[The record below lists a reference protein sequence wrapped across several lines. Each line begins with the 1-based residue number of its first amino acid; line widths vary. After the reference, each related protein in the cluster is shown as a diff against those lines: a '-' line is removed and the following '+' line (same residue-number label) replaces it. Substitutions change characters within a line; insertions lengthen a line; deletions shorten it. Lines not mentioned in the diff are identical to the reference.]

1 MRNEPLPQSARV
13 PIQLLSVNRSA
24 RFLFARAMKGLG
36 PFAFPPSSLER
47 IEMRATKRW
56 VTAVDDWRRHQPDR
70 PSRGEAI
77 RRLVEQ
83 SLVASKPARRP
94 DQNARAAAASYA
106 EHAAGEAIDRTQ
118 EHGPIPGDQSRAQ
131 ETPDEDP
138 ARAGETR
145 PIEALNR
152 RPAGAP
158 NVEQEEPDRSG

>member
-1 MRNEPLPQSARV
+1 
-13 PIQLLSVNRSA
+13 
-24 RFLFARAMKGLG
+24 
-36 PFAFPPSSLER
+36 
-47 IEMRATKRW
+47 MRATKPW

-118 EHGPIPGDQSRAQ
+118 EHTGQSQAIKAERKKRLTKIPRELAKRA
-131 ETPDEDP
+131 
-138 ARAGETR
+138 
-145 PIEALNR
+145 
-152 RPAGAP
+152 
-158 NVEQEEPDRSG
+158 RSKR

>member
-94 DQNARAAAASYA
+94 DQNARAAAASTPNTRRA
-106 EHAAGEAIDRTQ
+106 RRSI
-118 EHGPIPGDQSRAQ
+118 GPKSTRAN
-131 ETPDEDP
+131 PRRSKP
-138 ARAGETR
+138 SARNA
-145 PIEALNR
+145 
-152 RPAGAP
+152 
-158 NVEQEEPDRSG
+158 